1 MRRALRIVLI
11 ATGIAVGGVLL
22 AAGMGMTGA
31 WDKYFTVRLVNR
43 TAQTVVVDNNGDRVA
58 LNPGQIDPE
67 WGSST
72 AHQPIRVLAGSVRT
86 CVDLY
91 LRRAPR
97 RPLSIVISGHQLRVI
112 GAPRC

>member
-1 MRRALRIVLI
+1 MRHALRIVLI

-72 AHQPIRVLAGSVRT
+72 AHQPIRVLAGTVRT

>member
-1 MRRALRIVLI
+1 MRHALRIVLI
-11 ATGIAVGGVLL
+11 ASGIAVGGVLL
-22 AAGMGMTGA
+22 AAGMGM
-31 WDKYFTVRLVNR
+31 K
-43 TAQTVVVDNNGDRVA
+43 
-58 LNPGQIDPE
+58 IDPE

-72 AHQPIRVLAGSVRT
+72 AHQPIRVLAGTVRT